1 MTLSS
6 AAPEPTLVPAPAP
19 SHPAVTYDNAPPT
32 SDAPTAQA
40 AEGLPE
46 LSMDLHIFSADPSK
60 RAIFVNGRRYT
71 EGAMLAEG
79 PLVEE
84 ITREGAVLTYRG
96 RRFLLPRL

>member
-1 MTLSS
+1 MAP
-6 AAPEPTLVPAPAP
+6 AAPDPTLVPAPP
-19 SHPAVTYDNAPPT
+19 VSRPGVTYDNSAPT
-32 SDAPTAQA
+32 TDALTAQA

-71 EGAMLAEG
+71 EGATLTEG
-79 PLVEE
+79 PRVEQ
-84 ITREGAVLTYRG
+84 ITREGAVLNYRG